1 MDENNEPVD
10 SPADPAELAPGTVG
24 VGPWPT
30 DQPLPVGPQYDPE
43 LLRDGDARNVPD
55 HYRYWRQEAIR
66 DDLDRLLQSGPGE
79 PTLEI
84 AIENVGHDF
93 NTGSI
98 IRTANGLG
106 VRHVHIVGRRRFN
119 RRGAMVTDRY
129 LHLHYHPEVRD
140 LVAYAAQ
147 QELTLVGMDNFPGAE
162 PLETVVLPPRTLMV
176 FGEESQGLTPAM
188 QHVLER
194 LVQITQYGSTRSLNV
209 GHAAAISIWAWRRT
223 YPPRPASPA
232 NS

>member
-1 MDENNEPVD
+1 MDESNKPVD

-66 DDLDRLLQSGPGE
+66 DDLDRLLQSGSGE

-188 QHVLER
+188 QNVLER

-223 YPPRPASPA
+223 YPPRPASSA
-232 NS
+232 DS

>member
-1 MDENNEPVD
+1 MNQSNKPVD
-10 SPADPAELAPGTVG
+10 SLPDVPTLGFGAVG

-30 DQPLPVGPQYDPE
+30 DEPMPIGPQYDPE
-43 LLRDGDARNVPD
+43 LLREGDTRNVPD
-55 HYRYWRQEAIR
+55 RYRYWRMEAISE
-66 DDLDRLLQSGPGE
+66 DLDRLLQSGPGE

-129 LHLHYHPEVRD
+129 LHLHYHPQVQD
-140 LVAYAAQ
+140 LVTYATQ
-147 QELTLVGMDNFPGAE
+147 QGLTIVGMDNFPGAQ
-162 PLETVVLPPRTLMV
+162 PLETVTLPPRTLMV

-188 QHVLER
+188 QNILER

-209 GHAAAISIWAWRRT
+209 GHAAAISIWAWRRA
-223 YPPRPASPA
+223 YPPRPARS
-232 NS
+232 

>member
-1 MDENNEPVD
+1 MNQSNKPVD
-10 SPADPAELAPGTVG
+10 RLPDIPTQGSEAVG

-30 DQPLPVGPQYDPE
+30 DEPAPIGPQYDPE
-43 LLRDGDARNVPD
+43 LLRDGDTRNVPD
-55 HYRYWRQEAIR
+55 RYRYWRVEAISE
-66 DDLDRLLQSGPGE
+66 DLDRLLQSEPGE

-106 VRHVHIVGRRRFN
+106 VRHVHIVGKRRFN

-129 LHLHYHPEVRD
+129 LHLHYHPQVQD
-140 LVAYAAQ
+140 LVTYATQ
-147 QELTLVGMDNFPGAE
+147 QGLTIVGMDNFSGAQ
-162 PLETVVLPPRTLMV
+162 PLETVTLPPRTLMV

-188 QHVLER
+188 QTILER

-209 GHAAAISIWAWRRT
+209 GHAAAISIWAWRRA
-223 YPPRPASPA
+223 YPPRPARL
-232 NS
+232 